1 MTLPRLR
8 TRLSAIFH
16 ILRGRK
22 YYFAAVTGPR
32 NTGFDI
38 SICVDLPDEKRQ
50 RDAFLGGA
58 MLDLN
63 LIASRVAN
71 VADTDIEEMLR
82 AVE

>member
-1 MTLPRLR
+1 MTLPQLKC
-8 TRLSAIFH
+8 RLSAILH
-16 ILRGRK
+16 LLRGRK

-50 RDAFLGGA
+50 QDAFLVGSA
-58 MLDLN
+58 IHLDA
-63 LIASRVAN
+63 LIHATAN